1 VRKPNADGSAAAAGD
16 PHDATPALVAPPGC
30 RYPRPQFMQWI
41 APSEKDT
48 ATTTLEKRLWDS
60 ADQFRANSGQA
71 ECRIPKC
78 EFGIAGSSSFEIRHS
93 SFAIA
98 PSCIV
103 RLLTEVIAGFVMAN
117 SASDVRA
124 SEQEIRQKLIEGR
137 AVDVM
142 VAVGPNMFYTATLPC
157 TLWFFDKGKERIH
170 QAKARRSRPGKRASF
185 LRASSCSHTRNTRQ
199 PARRNLRDTSASRAR
214 LPAILGR
221 Q

>member
-93 SFAIA
+93 R
-98 PSCIV
+98 
-103 RLLTEVIAGFVMAN
+103 RLWIQLFHSALNAKGRAGFVMAN